1 MDELEF
7 RRRLIAAPYEADD
20 ALQQA
25 LQEKPERLRQQ
36 ADFQAFDDTIAQALA
51 VDVPDGL
58 AEQLILRQRFAQ
70 HKQQRQRHKWWFAM
84 AASVILT
91 VTATL
96 TLWPQPQSNLANY
109 ALAHVYHEPDAL
121 QHLNENTSLQQMNAK
136 LASYG
141 LKANHELGHIFYAN
155 HCDFKG
161 KRSLHLVLDYQ
172 GQRVTV
178 FIVPGLNDFNETP
191 QQFADDRFQGSF
203 IGHGNTGLIV
213 VGPSRQQVEGMNQ
226 TLSHALTWH
235 NI

>member
-1 MDELEF
+1 M
-7 RRRLIAAPYEADD
+7 
-20 ALQQA
+20 
-25 LQEKPERLRQQ
+25 
-36 ADFQAFDDTIAQALA
+36 
-51 VDVPDGL
+51 
-58 AEQLILRQRFAQ
+58 
-70 HKQQRQRHKWWFAM
+70 
-84 AASVILT
+84 
-91 VTATL
+91 
-96 TLWPQPQSNLANY
+96 
-109 ALAHVYHEPDAL
+109 YHEPDAL

-141 LKANHELGHIFYAN
+141 LKANHELVHIFYAN

-191 QQFADDRFQGSF
+191 QQFADTRFQGSF

-213 VGPSRQQVEGMNQ
+213 VGQSQQQLEGMNQ